1 VEDEDDADVS
11 KCVCKDVALFL
22 LAAGD
27 AVTRTL
33 S

>member
-1 VEDEDDADVS
+1 VEDEDDVDVS
-11 KCVCKDVALFL
+11 KCVCEDLALFL
-22 LAAGD
+22 PAAGD